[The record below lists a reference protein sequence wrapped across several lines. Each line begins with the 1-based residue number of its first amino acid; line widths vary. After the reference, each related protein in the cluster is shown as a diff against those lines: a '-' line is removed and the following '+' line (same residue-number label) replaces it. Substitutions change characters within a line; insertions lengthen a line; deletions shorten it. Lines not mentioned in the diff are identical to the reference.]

1 MNNRRGFNAR
11 TGKEGEL
18 ENGKMW
24 RQNLKKRWKSQ
35 KWRKVDDKEEELRK
49 VKKRVILKKK
59 RKREGSVRK

>member
-18 ENGKMW
+18 ENGKMR

-35 KWRKVDDKEEELRK
+35 RKVDDKEEELRK